1 MGEMRVLVEAVRGTV
16 KTDKHVGAWSLIEHR
31 DSPGTAPGLAQTPPG
46 SSSCTRPTGST
57 MSNQNPYPSP
67 YDPTRPPSQATDQ
80 SPDQAQG
87 QWTPQSQAG
96 DAQPPLPPLSYQG
109 WGYQGS
115 SYWDTYAASSGAD
128 AASQSN
134 PSPEDPSGERK
145 TPNKHAGW
153 WILLTLV
160 GLLAGMVFYFFGEM
174 FEYGSEL
181 LVWTLIKCAVAL
193 VFALAT
199 IPLYIGARRN
209 ALTASAQGDEK
220 LAQTR
225 QLGQVMAPV
234 IGLGLCLYALSNG
247 VPAILDLAD
256 GPCTVTVT
264 SCSFEQYRS
273 SRSRYRGGS
282 STVYENQFIMTFDD
296 GTTHTK
302 TVETDRKD
310 EIATQGDLTAVLYEA
325 CALRSGNATMTIG
338 YYTHSRVVASARIN
352 N

>member
-1 MGEMRVLVEAVRGTV
+1 
-16 KTDKHVGAWSLIEHR
+16 
-31 DSPGTAPGLAQTPPG
+31 
-46 SSSCTRPTGST
+46 
-57 MSNQNPYPSP
+57 MSNQYPYLSP
-67 YDPTRPPSQATDQ
+67 YDPSTDGSQPANQ
-80 SPDQAQG
+80 
-87 QWTPQSQAG
+87 PQVPQPQAG
-96 DAQPPLPPLSYQG
+96 DAQPSLPPLSYQG

-115 SYWDTYAASSGAD
+115 SYWDTYAASSDAD
-128 AASQSN
+128 VASQSN

-160 GLLAGMVFYFFGEM
+160 GLLVGMVFYFFGEM
-174 FEYGSEL
+174 FDFGTERI
-181 LVWTLIKCAVAL
+181 VWTLIKCAVAL
-193 VFALAT
+193 VFALAM

-225 QLGQVMAPV
+225 QLGQVMAPLF
-234 IGLGLCLYALSNG
+234 GLGLCLYALSNG
-247 VPAILDLAD
+247 VPAILDVAD
-256 GPCTVTVT
+256 GPHTVTVT
-264 SCSFEQYRS
+264 SCNFEQYRS

-282 STVYENQFIMTFDD
+282 TTVYENQFIMTFED
-296 GTTHTK
+296 GSTHTK
-302 TVETDRKD
+302 TVETDSKD

-325 CALRSGNATMTIG
+325 CALRSGSATMTIG

>member
-1 MGEMRVLVEAVRGTV
+1 
-16 KTDKHVGAWSLIEHR
+16 
-31 DSPGTAPGLAQTPPG
+31 
-46 SSSCTRPTGST
+46 
-57 MSNQNPYPSP
+57 MSNQYPYLSP
-67 YDPTRPPSQATDQ
+67 YDPSTDGTQ
-80 SPDQAQG
+80 PANQ
-87 QWTPQSQAG
+87 PQVPQPQAG
-96 DAQPPLPPLSYQG
+96 DAQPSLPPLSYQG

-115 SYWDTYAASSGAD
+115 SYWDTYAASSDAD
-128 AASQSN
+128 VASQSN

-160 GLLAGMVFYFFGEM
+160 GLLVGMVFYFFGEM

-225 QLGQVMAPV
+225 QLGQVMAPL

-247 VPAILDLAD
+247 IPAILDVAD
-256 GPCTVTVT
+256 GPHTVTVT
-264 SCSFEQYRS
+264 SCNFEQYRS

-296 GTTHTK
+296 GTIHTK
-302 TVETDRKD
+302 TVETDSKD

-325 CALRSGNATMTIG
+325 CALRSGSATMTIG
-338 YYTHSRVVASARIN
+338 YYTHSKVIASARIN